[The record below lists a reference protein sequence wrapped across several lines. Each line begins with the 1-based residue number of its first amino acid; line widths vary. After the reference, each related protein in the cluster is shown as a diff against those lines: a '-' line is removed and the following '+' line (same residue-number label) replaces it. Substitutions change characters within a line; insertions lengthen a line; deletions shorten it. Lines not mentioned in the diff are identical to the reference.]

1 MLPFCVNVSV
11 DKCLVLGGSRNG
23 KIVKPIEIYDE
34 SLNSFYVPSSKVILP
49 GDIKKIF
56 GVFYVGKE
64 IYEEVDYKPMDTEMF
79 YELNANI
86 YNVRSSFNSTHANT
100 NVYDMDD
107 KNSTTLIEKVAV
119 FYLSNAD
126 TLKLLHLFVEPQ
138 GTQLNVK
145 LAANKT

>member
-1 MLPFCVNVSV
+1 M
-11 DKCLVLGGSRNG
+11 
-23 KIVKPIEIYDE
+23 VKPIEIYDA
-34 SLNSFYVPSSKVILP
+34 SLNSFYVPRSKAILP

-64 IYEEVDYKPMDTEMF
+64 ICEEVDYKPMDTEMF

-86 YNVRSSFNSTHANT
+86 YNVRSSFNSI
-100 NVYDMDD
+100 VYDMND
-107 KNSTTLIEKVAV
+107 KNNTTLIEKVAV
-119 FYLSNAD
+119 FYLSNTN